1 METHNV
7 RQSDR
12 AIHPCVIELRE
23 MLQQVLGEDFV
34 QLYHYGSRVEGGA
47 DPDSDFDVLCVIKR
61 PLSHR
66 QKDEIMDRRMDIQM
80 AHDALFDLHFLTH
93 QELQTP
99 LIVGTP
105 YIDHVLCEGVIV

>member
-1 METHNV
+1 METHKT
-7 RQSDR
+7 RRSDR

-23 MLQQVLGEDFV
+23 MLQQVLDKNFLR
-34 QLYHYGSRVEGGA
+34 LYHYGSRVEGGS
-47 DPDSDFDVLCVIKR
+47 DPDSDFDVLCVIEK
-61 PLSHR
+61 PLSQQ

-80 AHDALFDLHFLTH
+80 AHDMLFDLHFLTQ

-105 YIDHVLCEGVIV
+105 YIDHVLGEGIIV